1 MGQVQILQ
9 GQQMCWRSS
18 TTWAVFLLLFACAGS
33 DDSSTLVPPGSKP
46 SPAPSPSQLL
56 SVTKSG
62 NGVVTSEPTGIS
74 CGPTCSADFASD
86 SSVTLTANGTSGST
100 FAGWTGGCTGIGSCV
115 VVMNAP
121 QTVSATFTAPPN
133 TAALTVTNIGTGNG
147 TVNSSPGG
155 ITQCTNSCS
164 ANFIIG
170 TTVILTATPTNG
182 STFAGW
188 SENGCAGTGTCMV
201 LVNASQTVTATFTKP
216 LPVMDLTIYGSDQ
229 GLSGRVIDASPD
241 DNQNIWAVTPDALY
255 VLQPGQTTFKRF
267 TAADGLHIQ
276 SFTDPNGQ
284 PAVTTITAMAGGHA
298 NEVFVGYRGFEG
310 EIPPPAPPPCCV
322 PNADFS
328 DPRWALGQ
336 ADKVTLN
343 PDGTIQIRQ
352 YLFRCDISVN
362 CWEERSARRM
372 TFAHQGVATGHLFIG
387 FDHGVAHVFNDI
399 FGDHIHVITL
409 YHFPDN
415 PIPVQKQGEQY
426 GLFVLPT
433 GELLSGGAYGV
444 GLQQWNP
451 DPRAWVKERFLWA
464 FTTYGPAEPYNT
476 GPHTLDV
483 PAGYREDQRGVTM
496 TSDGTAWLAS
506 LTQGLASYNN
516 RDAGG
521 NFDRIQTYTTVPG
534 LPSSGL
540 MDIAADPDGSLW
552 IVDRNGRLLRFTPST
567 LAVQVWPGIS
577 GALRVVMDTSVTPRA
592 VYVSMGTNGLA
603 VIRAK

>member
-1 MGQVQILQ
+1 
-9 GQQMCWRSS
+9 
-18 TTWAVFLLLFACAGS
+18 
-33 DDSSTLVPPGSKP
+33 
-46 SPAPSPSQLL
+46 
-56 SVTKSG
+56 
-62 NGVVTSEPTGIS
+62 
-74 CGPTCSADFASD
+74 
-86 SSVTLTANGTSGST
+86 
-100 FAGWTGGCTGIGSCV
+100 
-115 VVMNAP
+115 
-121 QTVSATFTAPPN
+121 
-133 TAALTVTNIGTGNG
+133 
-147 TVNSSPGG
+147 
-155 ITQCTNSCS
+155 
-164 ANFIIG
+164 
-170 TTVILTATPTNG
+170 
-182 STFAGW
+182 
-188 SENGCAGTGTCMV
+188 MV

-534 LPSSGL
+534 LPSSEL
-540 MDIAADPDGSLW
+540 MDIAANPDGSLW

>member
-1 MGQVQILQ
+1 MYRR
-9 GQQMCWRSS
+9 RS
-18 TTWAVFLLLFACAGS
+18 TIWVLFLLLFACAGS
-33 DDSSTLVPPGSKP
+33 DDSSTLVPPDSKQP
-46 SPAPSPSQLL
+46 PSPSPPLLL

-62 NGVVTSEPTGIS
+62 EGLVTSEPAGIS
-74 CGPTCSADFASD
+74 CGIACSADFASD
-86 SSVTLTANGTSGST
+86 SSVTLTANGTAGST
-100 FAGWTGGCTGIGSCV
+100 FTGWSGACTGIGSCI

-121 QTVSATFTAPPN
+121 QTVSATFTAPPS
-133 TAALTVTNIGTGNG
+133 TASLTVTNIGTGSG

-155 ITQCTNSCS
+155 IAQCTNSCT
-164 ANFIIG
+164 ANFTIG

-182 STFAGW
+182 STFEGW
-188 SENGCAGTGTCMV
+188 STNGCTGTGTCTV
-201 LVNASQTVTATFTKP
+201 LVNGLQTVTATFTRP
-216 LPVMDLTIYGSDQ
+216 LPVVDLTTYGSDQ
-229 GLSGRVIDASPD
+229 GLTGRVIDAGPD
-241 DNQNIWAVTPDALY
+241 DNQNIWAATPDALY

-276 SFTDPNGQ
+276 SFTAPNGQ

-310 EIPPPAPPPCCV
+310 EIPPPAPPPCCE

-343 PDGTIQIRQ
+343 PDGKIQIRR
-352 YLFRCDISVN
+352 YLFRCDISIN

-372 TFAHQGVATGHLFIG
+372 IFGHSGAAAGHLFIG

-399 FGDHIHVITL
+399 FGDHTHVQTL
-409 YHFPDN
+409 WHYDDGRN
-415 PIPVQKQGEQY
+415 VARMGEHY
-426 GLFVLPT
+426 GLALYPNGEMIDAT
-433 GELLSGGAYGV
+433 GYGV
-444 GLQQWNP
+444 GSHIWDP
-451 DPRAWVKERFLWA
+451 DPKAWVRNDRFIWA
-464 FTTYGPAEPYNT
+464 FTTYGPAEPYNS
-476 GPHTLDV
+476 GAHNLVV
-483 PAGYREDQRGVTM
+483 PEGYREDNRGAAVTP
-496 TSDGTAWLAS
+496 DETAWWVS
-506 LTQGLASYNN
+506 LHTGLSSYNH
-516 RDAGG
+516 RTAGG
-521 NFDRIQTYTTVPG
+521 NFDRIQTYTTVPN

-540 MDIAADPDGSLW
+540 MDIAADPDGTVW